1 MTQPHEIIA
10 IAIPEGQ
17 PKVSIDDEGILKMLQ
32 AEWAAMSKEEREKFT
47 EERFQEFEV
56 SRKKWAVGKHTLA
69 LNAFRDVSDTVMKV
83 ETAVSGSERS
93 SPHINTHN
101 VPVVKRPVDAYW
113 QRGPPLR
120 GSVRD

>member
-83 ETAVSGSERS
+83 ETAVSGFEIS
-93 SPHINTHN
+93 SPFIDTHN
-101 VPVVKRPVDAYW
+101 VPVVERPVDAYW